1 VQSCLLRPMA
11 LRVQVKSFE
20 AVCRAVE
27 ARLGIGVL
35 PLAAAGSFAPSMS
48 LRVVPLSDEW
58 AKRRMLLVARAAPA
72 ADSPLAAL
80 ISHLERCASG

>member
-1 VQSCLLRPMA
+1 MLRPMA

-35 PLAAAGSFAPSMS
+35 PLAAARSFAPSMS
-48 LRVVPLSDEW
+48 LRVIALADEW
-58 AKRRMLLVARAAPA
+58 ADRRMLLISRTAPPV
-72 ADSPLAAL
+72 DSPLGAL
-80 ISHLERCASG
+80 IAHLEQCAR